1 MNVTAS
7 GATKAM
13 VSHTAIAREWGMGFH
28 GDVAPW
34 LGHVEVEGVSDYG
47 AEIPPMETVIPSE
60 HRVFTL
66 QTRPSLE

>member
-13 VSHTAIAREWGMGFH
+13 VSHTATAREWGMGFH

-34 LGHVEVEGVSDYG
+34 LGHMEVEGVSDYG
-47 AEIPPMETVIPSE
+47 AEIPPMETVSSVSVGFLPC
-60 HRVFTL
+60 RL
-66 QTRPSLE
+66 GPY